1 MGTEVSMV
9 DLSRAPARAG
19 TDRPAAIRTALR
31 RCDYRRTLSLL
42 RGVTDLPD
50 GAPPV
55 GEIAAYAQERLSRLH
70 KRSRTT
76 AAFDRDAL
84 QRVLLWLTADELR
97 TGEQALSGEHLS
109 RAIASFER
117 ALRIDGRGSRAAL
130 LLAMALYR
138 SVIRELTTHDEPELN
153 RTYTDLD
160 HALELLDRAALDPP
174 LRPRAAALARAVDGQ
189 RQVLARLRQRRI
201 RSRALG
207 EYIGR
212 YNAFMT
218 RYRGG
223 RMMTTSE
230 KSHARRS
237 LARLA
242 TDLGSLRSQYPVESP
257 EGRRLAEIAMA
268 VADMQ
273 ARLRNVV

>member
-1 MGTEVSMV
+1 MV
-9 DLSRAPARAG
+9 DLSRAPTRAG
-19 TDRPAAIRTALR
+19 TDRPAAVRTALR
-31 RCDYRRTLSLL
+31 RCDYRRALSLL
-42 RGVTDLPD
+42 RGVPELSG

-55 GEIAAYAQERLSRLH
+55 DEITAYARERLARAN
-70 KRSRTT
+70 RRVR
-76 AAFDRDAL
+76 AATLDRDAL

-97 TGEQALSGEHLS
+97 TGEQALSGEHLN

-138 SVIRELTTHDEPELN
+138 SVTRELSTRGDPELD
-153 RTYTDLD
+153 RTYDDLD
-160 HALELLDRAALDPP
+160 HALALLDRAALDPP
-174 LRPRAAALARAVDGQ
+174 LRPRAAELARAVDRQ
-189 RQVLARLRQRRI
+189 RDVLARLKQRRV
-201 RSRALG
+201 RSRALD
-207 EYIGR
+207 EYLTR

-242 TDLGSLRSQYPVESP
+242 TDVGILRRQYPIDSP
-257 EGRRLAEIAMA
+257 EGRRLAEIAQA
-268 VADMQ
+268 VTGMQ
-273 ARLRNVV
+273 AKLRNVV